1 MLVNPKI
8 HFICV
13 YWNTGRKITLQGAHG
28 KYLGVAENDIVD
40 AKAQEAGQRET
51 FEVIPRGGNK
61 YAFKS
66 DLNKKYLVAEELWN
80 YIIKARSWEVDTWEE
95 FEVNQTTGGI

>member
-1 MLVNPKI
+1 M
-8 HFICV
+8 
-13 YWNTGRKITLQGAHG
+13 
-28 KYLGVAENDIVD
+28 
-40 AKAQEAGQRET
+40 
-51 FEVIPRGGNK
+51 IPRGGNK

-80 YIIKARSWEVDTWEE
+80 YIIKARSWKVDTWEE